1 MNMRALR
8 IWAMTIVLGAA
19 AWATGALAQ
28 GAPPVNRL
36 ALVVGEA
43 AYNGDA
49 LPTAGADAALV
60 ARALAGAGFDVTE
73 LHDLGTADLAQ
84 QYQGFVAKV
93 GAAPPGAA
101 VTVYFAGLG
110 VNVGCDDYLLPID
123 AQIATEADVPR
134 IALSMTRVMR
144 DLAQTQ
150 SQLRLVMLDGARPV
164 PGSVSAVAFPRGLIP
179 LIPPAATTFGLSA
192 EIHDYESPPK
202 PGDANDAYATA
213 FVTAAQMPLTDVESV
228 MRETRVIAH
237 QATAGA
243 QTPWQETNPSEPPF
257 TFPLNADP
265 AQVQAASAT
274 LPDSTTP
281 ISALDPES
289 AYWAAVWRNDISDY
303 QAYLAAFGAAAAPER
318 KAVIAYLLQLLQQP
332 NPQCQASAPPPPPT
346 IIAGPA
352 CPDGFFAQGGYDE
365 AYCAPLAP
373 PPVLVCPPGFVSI
386 PTDDGMGCAPFL
398 PPPVFVCP
406 PRFHPVDR
414 RYCRPDIPPPFCPPG
429 FRPVWHDGLM
439 TCVRQGPPPPIC
451 PFGTHP
457 VWSGAG
463 YVCGGNPPPPIPCPN
478 GQPNWRN
485 GQWACLPPPPREC
498 PGDERPQWIN
508 GKMICGGFH
517 PPGGPTPCPPGF
529 MPGRP
534 GGPAC
539 IPVRTPAPAATLAPP
554 IFRTPTPTPTL
565 TLPPKFTP
573 LPTLTPTP
581 TPTLTLPPK
590 FKPLPT
596 LTPAPTP
603 LPTLTGPVIRTP
615 LIKTPTPTPT
625 LTTPIIRV
633 PIVRT
638 PMPTP
643 TPTFTPAPK
652 FTPLIVHTP
661 VVTPKA
667 PVILRT
673 QAPIVIEKPMRMAPV
688 GSPGVSNNP
697 PPPHPRCGGPGQ
709 PRCP

>member
-1 MNMRALR
+1 MFMRALR
-8 IWAMTIVLGAA
+8 IWAMTIVVGVAATAAGAA
-19 AWATGALAQ
+19 AQ
-28 GAPPVNRL
+28 GAPPPGRL

-43 AYNGDA
+43 GYNGDV
-49 LPTAGADAALV
+49 LPTAGADAALI
-60 ARALAGAGFDVTE
+60 ARSLAGAGFDVTE
-73 LHDLGTADLAQ
+73 LHDLATADLAQ
-84 QYQGFVAKV
+84 QYQAFVAKV
-93 GAAPPGAA
+93 AAAPPGAA

-110 VNVGCDDYLLPID
+110 VTVGCDDYLLPVD

-164 PGSVSAVAFPRGLIP
+164 PSSVSAVAFPRGLIP
-179 LIPPAATTFGLSA
+179 LTPPAATTFGLSA

-213 FVTAAQMPLTDVESV
+213 FVTAAQLPLTDVESV

-237 QATAGA
+237 QATSGA
-243 QTPWQETNPSEPPF
+243 QTPWQQTDPSEPPF

-265 AQVQAASAT
+265 AQVQAAVAT
-274 LPDSTTP
+274 LPNSTSP
-281 ISALDPES
+281 IGGLDPES

-303 QAYLAAFGAAAAPER
+303 QAYLAAFGASAAPER
-318 KAVIAYLLQLLQQP
+318 KAIIENLIALLQQP
-332 NPQCQASAPPPPPT
+332 NPLCQASAPPAPPPA
-346 IIAGPA
+346 IVAGPA
-352 CPDGFFAQGGYDE
+352 CPDGFYAQGGFDE

-373 PPVLVCPPGFVSI
+373 PPELVCPPGFASI

-398 PPPVFVCP
+398 PPPILVCP
-406 PRFHPVDR
+406 PRFHPIDR

-439 TCVRQGPPPPIC
+439 ACVRNGPPPPIC

-457 VWSGAG
+457 VWNGAG

-478 GQPNWRN
+478 GQPNWRD
-485 GQWACLPPPPREC
+485 GRWSCLPQPPTLCPRGETQ
-498 PGDERPQWIN
+498 QWIN
-508 GKMICGGFH
+508 GRTICGVFR
-517 PPGGPTPCPPGF
+517 PPVGPTPCPPGF
-529 MPGRP
+529 MPSRR
-534 GGPAC
+534 GGPGC
-539 IPVRTPAPAATLAPP
+539 IPALVPVPTPTLAPP
-554 IFRTPTPTPTL
+554 IFRTPTPTLTLAPKLTPLPTPTPTL
-565 TLPPKFTP
+565 TLAPKLTP
-573 LPTLTPTP
+573 LPTPTPTLTFPPRLTPRPTLTPTP
-581 TPTLTLPPK
+581 TPT
-590 FKPLPT
+590 F
-596 LTPAPTP
+596 
-603 LPTLTGPVIRTP
+603 TGPILRTP

-625 LTTPIIRV
+625 LTSPIVRV

-638 PMPTP
+638 PTP
-643 TPTFTPAPK
+643 TPTPK

-661 VVTPKA
+661 IVTPKA
-667 PVILRT
+667 PLIVRT
-673 QAPIVIEKPMRMAPV
+673 APPRP
-688 GSPGVSNNP
+688 SN

>member
-1 MNMRALR
+1 
-8 IWAMTIVLGAA
+8 MTIALGVAATATNAA
-19 AWATGALAQ
+19 AQA
-28 GAPPVNRL
+28 APPANRL

-43 AYNGDA
+43 AYSGDA
-49 LPTAGADAALV
+49 LPTASADAALI
-60 ARALAGAGFDVTE
+60 ARSLAGAGFDVTE
-73 LHDLGTADLAQ
+73 LHDLGTADLTQ

-93 GAAPPGAA
+93 AAAPPGAA

-110 VNVGCDDYLLPID
+110 VAVGCDDYLLPVD

-179 LIPPAATTFGLSA
+179 LTPPAATTFALSA

-213 FVTAAQMPLTDVESV
+213 FVTAAQLPLTDIESV

-237 QATAGA
+237 QATGGA

-265 AQVQAASAT
+265 AQVQAAVAT
-274 LPDSTTP
+274 LPNSTTP
-281 ISALDPES
+281 IGGLDPES
-289 AYWAAVWRNDISDY
+289 AYWAAVWRNDIPDY

-318 KAVIAYLLQLLQQP
+318 KAVIENLLQLLQQP
-332 NPQCQASAPPPPPT
+332 NPQCQASAPPPPPPT

-352 CPDGFFAQGGYDE
+352 CPDGFYAQGGFDE

-373 PPVLVCPPGFVSI
+373 PPALVCPPGFVSI

-398 PPPVFVCP
+398 PPPVLVCP
-406 PRFHPVDR
+406 PRFHPIDR
-414 RYCRPDIPPPFCPPG
+414 RYCGPDIPPPFCPPG

-439 TCVRQGPPPPIC
+439 ACVRNGPPPPIC

-457 VWSGAG
+457 VWNGAG

-478 GQPNWRN
+478 GQPSWRN
-485 GQWACLPPPPREC
+485 GQWSCLPPPPPSC
-498 PGDERPQWIN
+498 PGGQTQQWIN
-508 GKMICGGFH
+508 GKVICGVFR
-517 PPGGPTPCPPGF
+517 PPVGPTPCPFGF
-529 MPGRP
+529 IPSHQ
-534 GGPAC
+534 GGPGC
-539 IPVRTPAPAATLAPP
+539 IPAHVTVPTPTLAPP
-554 IFRTPTPTPTL
+554 IFRTPTPTL
-565 TLPPKFTP
+565 TLPPKLTP

-581 TPTLTLPPK
+581 TP
-590 FKPLPT
+590 
-596 LTPAPTP
+596 
-603 LPTLTGPVIRTP
+603 LPTLTGPVLRTP
-615 LIKTPTPTPT
+615 IIKTPTPTPT
-625 LTTPIIRV
+625 LTSPIIRV

-638 PMPTP
+638 PTP
-643 TPTFTPAPK
+643 TPK

-661 VVTPKA
+661 VVTPKT
-667 PVILRT
+667 PVIVRT
-673 QAPIVIEKPMRMAPV
+673 ARPVVIEKPMHMAPLR
-688 GSPGVSNNP
+688 SPGISKP

>member
-1 MNMRALR
+1 MFTRTLR
-8 IWAMTIVLGAA
+8 IWAMTIALGVAAAATGAA
-19 AWATGALAQ
+19 AQ
-28 GAPPVNRL
+28 SAPPSNRL

-43 AYNGDA
+43 AYSGDA
-49 LPTAGADAALV
+49 LQTASADAAAI
-60 ARALAGAGFDVTE
+60 ARSLTGNGFDVTE

-84 QYQGFVAKV
+84 QYQSFVAKV
-93 GAAPPGAA
+93 AAAPPGAA
-101 VTVYFAGLG
+101 VTVYLAGLG
-110 VNVGCDDYLLPID
+110 VNVGCDDYLLPVD

-179 LIPPAATTFGLSA
+179 LTPPAATTFALSA

-213 FVTAAQMPLTDVESV
+213 FVTAAQLPLTDIESV

-237 QATAGA
+237 QATGGA

-265 AQVQAASAT
+265 AQVQAAVAT
-274 LPDSTTP
+274 LPNSTSP
-281 ISALDPES
+281 IASLDPES

-303 QAYLAAFGAAAAPER
+303 QAYLAAFGASAAPER
-318 KAVIAYLLQLLQQP
+318 RTIIENLIALLQQP
-332 NPQCQASAPPPPPT
+332 NPQCQASAPPPPPPT

-352 CPDGFFAQGGYDE
+352 CPDGFYAQGGFDE

-386 PTDDGMGCAPFL
+386 PTDDGLGCAPFL
-398 PPPVFVCP
+398 PPPVLVCP
-406 PRFHPVDR
+406 PRFHPIDR
-414 RYCRPDIPPPFCPPG
+414 RYCVPDIPPPFCPPG

-439 TCVRQGPPPPIC
+439 TCVRNGPPPPIC

-457 VWSGAG
+457 VWNGDR

-485 GQWACLPPPPREC
+485 GQWSCLPPPPTQC
-498 PGDERPQWIN
+498 PRGETQQWID
-508 GKMICGGFH
+508 GRLICGVFR
-517 PPGGPTPCPPGF
+517 PPVGPTPCPFGF
-529 MPGRP
+529 IPSRL

-539 IPVRTPAPAATLAPP
+539 IPARAPVPTPTLAPP
-554 IFRTPTPTPTL
+554 IFRTPTPTL
-565 TLPPKFTP
+565 TLPPR
-573 LPTLTPTP
+573 LT
-581 TPTLTLPPK
+581 
-590 FKPLPT
+590 PLPT
-596 LTPAPTP
+596 LTPAPIP
-603 LPTLTGPVIRTP
+603 LPTLTGPVFRTP
-615 LIKTPTPTPT
+615 IIKTPTPTPT
-625 LTTPIIRV
+625 LTSPIIRV

-638 PMPTP
+638 PTP
-643 TPTFTPAPK
+643 TPK

-661 VVTPKA
+661 IVTP
-667 PVILRT
+667 RT
-673 QAPIVIEKPMRMAPV
+673 PMIVHTARPIVIEKPMRMAP
-688 GSPGVSNNP
+688 PRAPNP
-697 PPPHPRCGGPGQ
+697 PPPHPHCGGPGQ